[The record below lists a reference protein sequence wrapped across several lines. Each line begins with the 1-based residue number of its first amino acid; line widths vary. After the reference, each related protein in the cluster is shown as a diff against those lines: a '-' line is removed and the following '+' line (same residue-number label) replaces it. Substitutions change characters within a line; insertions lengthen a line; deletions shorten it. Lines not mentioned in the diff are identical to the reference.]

1 MNASHIRLY
10 YKISDKLI
18 GFEINKK
25 TSTQMAIQKLKNFHE
40 NENEIENIKI
50 GLEKMKMNRRT
61 ESKVISLNEL
71 KFTLGLKRES
81 VITMFNDGSFNVG
94 QKMKFQVDQF

>member
-25 TSTQMAIQKLKNFHE
+25 HQPNGNPK
-40 NENEIENIKI
+40 IE
-50 GLEKMKMNRRT
+50 
-61 ESKVISLNEL
+61 EL
-71 KFTLGLKRES
+71 S
-81 VITMFNDGSFNVG
+81 
-94 QKMKFQVDQF
+94 

>member
-25 TSTQMAIQKLKNFHE
+25 TSTQMAIQKLNNFH
-40 NENEIENIKI
+40 ENEIENIKI
-50 GLEKMKMNRRT
+50 GLEIKMNRGT
-61 ESKVISLNEL
+61 ESKVISSNQLI
-71 KFTLGLKRES
+71 FALGLGKCYNS
-81 VITMFNDGSFNVG
+81 VECWFENEISS
-94 QKMKFQVDQF
+94 